1 MKLGMRIF
9 AWVSVALGVS
19 CLTSCQ
25 HTLVKPNSM
34 PVYYS
39 DSGFVNLLPTTA
51 MPGTIDEAQHLEGTF
66 RKMKSPGN
74 SLADTSTTTFS
85 GDVWVRAN
93 DTILS
98 VVFFSGFGT
107 TIAELTYAK
116 DSVSFVSSVIDV
128 EKMKAEYVIAD
139 LQTCFYPFEAL
150 KNNFEQSGFTFTE
163 KRLSDES
170 QDFERELSENGKTIL
185 RVTRKASEIDLVN
198 ELRQYKYHIN
208 LGSE

>member
-1 MKLGMRIF
+1 MNNNFPNGYTSYNGYPVNDNAGTPVPEQKSAYEQQLQYNTPPQYPYMQPVPELNKGTDILG
-9 AWVSVALGVS
+9 
-19 CLTSCQ
+19 
-25 HTLVKPNSM
+25 
-34 PVYYS
+34 
-39 DSGFVNLLPTTA
+39 
-51 MPGTIDEAQHLEGTF
+51 
-66 RKMKSPGN
+66 
-74 SLADTSTTTFS
+74 
-85 GDVWVRAN
+85 
-93 DTILS
+93 ILS

-150 KNNFEQSGFTFTE
+150 KNNFEKSGFAFTE

-170 QDFERELSENGKTIL
+170 QDFERVLSENGKTIL
-185 RVTRKASEIDLVN
+185 HVTRKASEIDLVN